1 MNPNQSEI
9 PLGILGKVII
19 SEINFEYGDMVFVTH
34 LKEKKAHGN
43 STNLEFSTLSKKLLY
58 LID

>member
-43 STNLEFSTLSKKLLY
+43 STNLEF
-58 LID
+58 

>member
-9 PLGILGKVII
+9 SLGILGKVII
-19 SEINFEYGDMVFVTH
+19 SEINFEYGDMVFVAH
-34 LKEKKAHGN
+34 LKEKKAIGN